1 MEKVKQILPNPVMY
15 LIVYEA
21 QRQIE
26 GILKLLRSKGY
37 EDKIRLDTNNW
48 AMYNKDDNAEYHF
61 DRYDSVMEYDYINNL
76 KIMDSVKEIVGK
88 EQIEKWKNMMV

>member
-1 MEKVKQILPNPVMY
+1 
-15 LIVYEA
+15 
-21 QRQIE
+21 
-26 GILKLLRSKGY
+26 
-37 EDKIRLDTNNW
+37 
-48 AMYNKDDNAEYHF
+48 MYNKDDNAEYHF